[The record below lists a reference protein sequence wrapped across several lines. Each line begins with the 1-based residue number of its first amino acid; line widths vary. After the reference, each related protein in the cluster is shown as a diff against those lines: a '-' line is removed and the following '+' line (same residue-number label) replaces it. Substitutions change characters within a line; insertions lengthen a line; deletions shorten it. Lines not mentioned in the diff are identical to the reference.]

1 MSVEEKPP
9 SGGGRDPGSCY
20 ALTHVS
26 LTHCGSAFGL
36 LLGPGSHDD
45 GTNYFGDRH
54 TFVTDPPGQ
63 TIA

>member
-1 MSVEEKPP
+1 MSEVETPS
-9 SGGGRDPGSCY
+9 SGGGRAPGSRY

-45 GTNYFGDRH
+45 GTNHFGDRH
-54 TFVTDPPGQ
+54 TFVPDLPGQ
-63 TIA
+63 AIA